1 MSFCPAHLKTEHLVD
16 QHHGY
21 PSRVDLPVDDGQLVD
36 RAVDA
41 VRSLSAGVF
50 KTPRIFIN
58 PPQTLLEV
66 RHDLLRPDDEND
78 PSGAAD
84 IGPELAATHRSR
96 KQRPGFG
103 DRVDAP
109 EHDVRRR
116 AKPADLVAL

>member
-1 MSFCPAHLKTEHLVD
+1 
-16 QHHGY
+16 
-21 PSRVDLPVDDGQLVD
+21 

-50 KTPRIFIN
+50 KLPRIFIN

-84 IGPELAATHRSR
+84 IRPELAAAHRSR
-96 KQRPGFG
+96 KQRPGLG
-103 DRVDAP
+103 NRVNAP

-116 AKPADLVAL
+116 SDAADLVALRLAIHAPDPRAQGVVAPG